1 MSYFK
6 HFPTTTYDNQV
17 VLDITRKAKF
27 DSIVKDGALDYMSY
41 TVEEGERPEDVAYY
55 YYDDASLA
63 WLVLLSN
70 DILDPYT
77 QWPKSQSD
85 LEKYIIAQ
93 YESQSG
99 TTGRAVLDWAQNATI
114 SANIVHYQ
122 SQYDDEVRLNRA
134 SFVALGNSH
143 TITANN
149 IVVGTEYTINT
160 TGSISNSDWL
170 LITGGI
176 TAGAGL
182 TFTAARSGE
191 GLAFADTGK
200 VTGTSISNPAR
211 EFYPVRAYDY
221 EFQVNEER
229 REIQLIN
236 KGYLATIQDQIETI
250 LKDG

>member
-6 HFPTTTYDNQV
+6 HFPTTTYDNKI

-41 TVEEGERPEDVAYY
+41 TIEEGERPEDVAYY

-70 DILDPYT
+70 NILDPYT
-77 QWPKSQSD
+77 QWPKSQEN

-99 TTGRAVLDWAQNATI
+99 TTGREVLDWAKNATI

-143 TITANN
+143 TITTDK
-149 IVVGTEYTINT
+149 IVVGTEYIVNT
-160 TGSISNSDWL
+160 TGGISDSDWL
-170 LITGGI
+170 SITGGV

-182 TFTAARSGE
+182 TFTAARSGA
-191 GLAFADTGK
+191 GIAFADTAK
-200 VTGTSISNPAR
+200 VTGTSITNPAR
-211 EFYPVRAYDY
+211 EFYPIRAYDY
-221 EFQVNEER
+221 EFTVNEER

-236 KGYLATIQDQIETI
+236 KGYLATIKDQIETI
-250 LKDG
+250 LKDE

>member
-6 HFPTTTYDNQV
+6 HFPTTTYDKKV

-27 DSIVKDGALDYMSY
+27 DNIVKNGALDYMSY
-41 TVEEGERPEDVAYY
+41 TVEEGERVEDVAYY
-55 YYDDASLA
+55 YYDDAELA

-77 QWPKSQSD
+77 QWPKSQD
-85 LEKYIIAQ
+85 NLEKYIIAQ
-93 YESQSG
+93 YASASG
-99 TTGRAVLDWAQNATI
+99 TTGQGVIEWAKNATI
-114 SANIVHYQ
+114 SSNIIHYQ

-134 SFVALGNSH
+134 SFVSLGNSH
-143 TITANN
+143 TITVDK
-149 IVVGTEYTINT
+149 IVEVTEYTINT

-170 LITGGI
+170 LITGGV
-176 TAGAGL
+176 TAGSGT
-182 TFTAARSGE
+182 TFTAARSGT
-191 GLAFADTGK
+191 GITFADTGT

-211 EFYPVRAYDY
+211 EFYAVRAYDY

-236 KGYLATIQDQIETI
+236 KGYLSSIKDQLETI

>member
-6 HFPTTTYDNQV
+6 NFPTTTFNGST

-41 TVEEGERPEDVAYY
+41 TIEEGERPEDVAYY

-77 QWPKSQSD
+77 DWPKNQENLD
-85 LEKYIIAQ
+85 KYIIAQ
-93 YESQSG
+93 YASK
-99 TTGRAVLDWAQNATI
+99 ANATGQEVIEWTKNTNI
-114 SANIVHYQ
+114 SSNIVHYQ
-122 SQYDDEVRLNRA
+122 SQYDDEIKLNRA

-143 TITANN
+143 TVTADKIIKGN
-149 IVVGTEYTINT
+149 EYIIDNT
-160 TGSISNSDWL
+160 GDIASLDWL
-170 LITGGI
+170 SITGGVSPSS
-176 TAGAGL
+176 GVL
-182 TFTAARSGE
+182 FTAARDGSGTLF
-191 GLAFADTGK
+191 GDTGQ
-200 VTGTSISNPAR
+200 VTGTSITNPAR
-211 EFYPVRAYDY
+211 EFYAVRAYDY
-221 EFQVNEER
+221 EFALNEER

-236 KGYLATIQDQIETI
+236 KGYLANIKDQLETI